1 MSSPW
6 YSMVKAH
13 TLSNTSK
20 TGYGIHAF
28 KVNKQKPRSD
38 AALTLMAKV
47 VDQVQPLCHK
57 YQWTVP
63 VCEESD
69 FSGKRILGMN
79 VNRGQ
84 KILLRLRES
93 EHRGGGFLQYDS
105 VLGTMLH
112 ELSHN
117 RHSNHSSDF
126 YKLLDTLRDECEQ
139 LIGDGITGQRSDH
152 QYTMHSSS

>member
-1 MSSPW
+1 
-6 YSMVKAH
+6 
-13 TLSNTSK
+13 
-20 TGYGIHAF
+20 
-28 KVNKQKPRSD
+28 
-38 AALTLMAKV
+38 MAKV
-47 VDQVQPLCHK
+47 VDQVSEHRFMSMLQLTPYMLSALNVLSLGLDAHLPLNQVQPLCVK
-57 YQWTVP
+57 YEWTVP
-63 VCEESD
+63 VCEECS
-69 FSGKRILGMN
+69 FQNAGIYGMN